1 MKTMITIS
9 AAASLGLA
17 SAYSPGLH
25 CSPTVSHAARVVN
38 SPICQH
44 DPSSRGGLETASKF
58 SFDEPTSPSV
68 SSAGELSTMTTAELQ
83 ALQQENELLRNQL
96 EGSGGAAAIDAR
108 TARIGM
114 PLTVAAGGLAALAGG
129 LALFPKAGDEGSA
142 ALRAFPDASE
152 AFSESFRAAF
162 VDKKAEEAMMNYFP
176 GSISSNAVDQRVAR
190 VLANRG
196 FTPQNTLL
204 ATSACPDEVNSRP
217 GEMVEL
223 MKNRWGECF
232 TLGGLG
238 GVPFTGKAGFGAY
251 AHHVADGGKL
261 LIVFAPH
268 VGVEANGR
276 VGERLR
282 SCLRQQAS
290 FMSFP
295 FVVACC
301 FCASRAN
308 LTHDYFTFAL
318 CSPAA
323 HAPHVMR
330 LMSAGA
336 LRRVDQ
342 NGVSTS
348 CGAAVGAFKALKKGA
363 APESLGS
370 AGDTQINYI
379 KQQLASR
386 LDNLDMAP
394 EQISYVTYQ
403 MYVMIRDFF
412 VDDILPGADYWDD
425 VSEIA
430 VLGGIMVNRAKGG
443 DRFMP
448 LMFQTRTD
456 RPNSAKDLYTEAFGP
471 LPDLEMALGSREAAD
486 IVKKK
491 SLNWEKKA
499 KTA

>member
-276 VGERLR
+276 VG
-282 SCLRQQAS
+282 
-290 FMSFP
+290 
-295 FVVACC
+295 
-301 FCASRAN
+301 
-308 LTHDYFTFAL
+308 
-318 CSPAA
+318 
-323 HAPHVMR
+323 
-330 LMSAGA
+330 A

-386 LDNLDMAP
+386 LGNLDMAP
-394 EQISYVTYQ
+394 DQIAYVTYQ
-403 MYVMIRDFF
+403 MYKLIRDFF

-430 VLGGIMVNRAKGG
+430 VLGGIMINRAKGG

-448 LMFQTRTD
+448 LMFQTREEEAGST
-456 RPNSAKDLYTEAFGP
+456 KDIFEEAFGP
-471 LPDLEMALGSREAAD
+471 LPNLETALGSGDEAAS
-486 IVKKK
+486 VRKK
-491 SLNWEKKA
+491 SLNWDKPRR
-499 KTA
+499 